1 MIINV
6 KFHKDNAAEDE
17 KPVVKSF
24 PDTEFAINVL
34 KRELNWNNY
43 DKIVDVE
50 IDFFPT
56 YKVKHDWEFK
66 EEIRQMF
73 FDKSVD
79 EIQKIVEQ
87 VGVVTYVKMLDVLEE
102 KMYVAKQKE
111 TGEKY
116 EDIIQGLIRKIYEK
130 DERGYLIPEELL

>member
-56 YKVKHDWEFK
+56 YEVKHDWAFK

-73 FDKSVD
+73 FSKSVD

-102 KMYVAKQKE
+102 KMYVAKQKG

-116 EDIIQGLIRKIYEK
+116 EDILQGLIRKIYEK

>member
-1 MIINV
+1 
-6 KFHKDNAAEDE
+6 
-17 KPVVKSF
+17 
-24 PDTEFAINVL
+24 
-34 KRELNWNNY
+34 
-43 DKIVDVE
+43 
-50 IDFFPT
+50 
-56 YKVKHDWEFK
+56 
-66 EEIRQMF
+66 MF

-116 EDIIQGLIRKIYEK
+116 EDILQGLIRKIYEK